1 MASSLWTPI
10 VRSIIRRSIGA
21 GWSGR
26 RIYSALP
33 DWGLPS
39 YHRTDFF
46 NIVRYEREFLRVGKP
61 TVDAPSDVR
70 FPRNIMV
77 EEEFDADFRYRIH
90 GKMTYYDAVTDQE
103 IQTDIQMYSDDN
115 LGKDGWQDD
124 FIGRYSKRYEDEEI
138 EIISVSFDKIVHQ
151 PGYRY

>member
-39 YHRTDFF
+39 YHRADFF
-46 NIVRYEREFLRVGKP
+46 NIMRYEREFLRVGKP

-77 EEEFDADFRYRIH
+77 EEEFEADFRYRIH

-103 IQTDIQMYSDDN
+103 IETAIQMYSDDN

-124 FIGRYSKRYEDEEI
+124 FISRYSKRYEEEEI
-138 EIISVSFDKIVHQ
+138 DIISVSFDKISHQ